1 MLPIFKERGS
11 KGELLYNNLKNELM
25 RYDSRTYWTETRF
38 ARQASFTGETEIDL
52 SFFEDEDEDEKK
64 KMLFDPS
71 KFSKNIED
79 ILLVLKVSKEKAL
92 LIKHTIVDQVKF
104 LIDSQKIKRN
114 ENNEINDFIA
124 SEILENTVD
133 SLWVLEGPVRSMKE
147 HKIANVEI
155 LTHKGLDEQL
165 ENGKD
170 KLIFFLSTDVERENI
185 IDEVDEIVLHELG
198 VTHSSILMSKCIQG
212 SIISQYS
219 LYRSHYTGYEN
230 LDEYDE
236 YNLSIDDDSEN
247 DRNKIRNAVNLMVNN
262 AIDNVIYA
270 PLVPRP
276 SLMAYDEQELKNNL
290 LSERMTLTEAV
301 KTIQN
306 IWKRSLSNP
315 NYLMC
320 QWRLTREL
328 NEMNDE
334 SDNLPKLMIWLRS
347 RKIQK

>member
-25 RYDSRTYWTETRF
+25 RYDSRTYWT
-38 ARQASFTGETEIDL
+38 ETEIDL

-147 HKIANVEI
+147 HKVANVEI

-170 KLIFFLSTDVERENI
+170 KLRFFLSTDVERENI

-262 AIDNVIYA
+262 AIDNVIH
-270 PLVPRP
+270 
-276 SLMAYDEQELKNNL
+276 DEQELKNNL

-306 IWKRSLSNP
+306 ILKRSLSNP

-328 NEMNDE
+328 NEMNDG

-347 RKIQK
+347 TKIQK